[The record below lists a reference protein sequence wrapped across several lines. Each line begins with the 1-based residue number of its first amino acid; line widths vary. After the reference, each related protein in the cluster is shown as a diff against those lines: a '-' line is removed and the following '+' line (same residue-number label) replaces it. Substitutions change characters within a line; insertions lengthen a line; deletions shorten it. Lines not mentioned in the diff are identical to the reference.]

1 MAIYVYAITAAPHP
15 VRLDGVTGVGEP
27 PEKLRTVN
35 GHSLVAVVSDAPDGL
50 RAKRRDVLA
59 HESVLERLMADGSVL
74 PLRFGA
80 LTSDDQAVRQVLDER
95 AASYQERLTAL
106 DGCVEFHLK
115 ASCDEDALLREILLQ
130 SPEARQLNEKIRSG
144 RAGPDLQLALG
155 EQVAREV
162 QLRHESFA
170 AGAVEALRPL
180 ARDIRAS
187 DPTGG
192 DFVSVSFLVE
202 KARQQD
208 FTAAEKDLANERGAD
223 FDFRLH
229 GPLPPYSFVESA

>member
-1 MAIYVYAITAAPHP
+1 MAVYVYAITAATHP
-15 VRLDGVTGVGEP
+15 LRLDGVTGVGEP

-35 GHSLVAVVSDAPDGL
+35 GQSLVAVVSDAPDGL

-59 HESVLERLMADGSVL
+59 HQSVLERLMANGSVL

-80 LTSDDQAVRQVLDER
+80 VTSDDQAVHQVLDER
-95 AASYQERLTAL
+95 AASYEERLTAL

-115 ASCDEDALLREILLQ
+115 ASCDEDALLREVLRQ

-144 RAGPDLQLALG
+144 RAGPDLQIALG
-155 EQVAREV
+155 ELVAGEV
-162 QLRHESFA
+162 QLRHDSFA
-170 AGAVEALRPL
+170 AGVVEALHPL

-187 DPTGG
+187 DPTGV
-192 DFVSVSFLVE
+192 DFVNVSFLVE
-202 KARQQD
+202 KAQQHD

>member
-1 MAIYVYAITAAPHP
+1 MAVYVYAITAASHP
-15 VRLDGVTGVGEP
+15 LRLDGVTGVGEP

-35 GHSLVAVVSDAPDGL
+35 SQSLAAVVSDAPDGL

-59 HESVLERLMADGSVL
+59 HEAVLERLMAEGSVL

-80 LTSDDQAVRQVLDER
+80 VTSDDQAVLQVLDER

-130 SPEARQLNEKIRSG
+130 SPEARQLNEQIRSG
-144 RAGPDLQLALG
+144 RAGPDLQIALG
-155 EQVAREV
+155 ERVAGEV

-187 DPTGG
+187 DPKGG
-192 DFVSVSFLVE
+192 DFVSVSF
-202 KARQQD
+202 QG
-208 FTAAEKDLANERGAD
+208 FTAAEQDLANERGAD

-229 GPLPPYSFVESA
+229 GPLPPYSFVEAA